1 MKYLSMFS
9 GIGGFELGIMNS
21 EYGSQFE
28 CVGYMEIDKYAES
41 IYRRNFPDHVGYG
54 DATRIKPD
62 ELPDFDFLVGGFPCQ
77 AFSIA
82 GRQRGFDDTRG
93 TLFFEIARI
102 LKEKKPRYLLLENV
116 RGLLSHDKGRTFQVI
131 LGVLSDLGYEVQWEV
146 LNTKNHGI
154 PQNRERVFIKGYLG
168 GQCGRE
174 VLRFGESSEETSQLT
189 PKILNNHKVTHQGGR
204 LYSVDG
210 LSITLNS
217 SGNNGW
223 YQLDKCYS
231 SNQAHRGEN
240 DGEFSYY
247 INSDPHNI
255 PLVRYKKVDK
265 VWGSTQKNCSQT
277 DGDITSTL
285 TASMGQG
292 GGHVPMMK
300 IKEVGNISPNGH
312 GGGKVVSPDGISP
325 TLLCG
330 NYKAP
335 IKFLDDEF
343 HIRKLTPTECERLQ
357 GFPDG
362 WTKYGVDGELISD
375 TQRYKCLGN
384 AVTTNVISYVI
395 DQMFK
400 NI

>member
-21 EYGSQFE
+21 KYGSRFE

-41 IYRRNFPDHVGYG
+41 IYRKNFPDHVGYG
-54 DATRIKPD
+54 DATRIKPE

-102 LKEKKPRYLLLENV
+102 LKEKKPRYILLENV

-168 GQCGRE
+168 GRCGRE
-174 VLRFGESSEETSQLT
+174 VLRFGESSEKTSQLT
-189 PKILNNHKVTHQGGR
+189 PKVLNNHKVTHQGGR

-240 DGEFSYY
+240 DGEFSYCV
-247 INSDPHNI
+247 NSDPHNI
-255 PLVRYKKVDK
+255 PLVRLKKVD
-265 VWGSTQKNCSQT
+265 QEEP
-277 DGDITSTL
+277 
-285 TASMGQG
+285 A
-292 GGHVPMMK
+292 PEMK

-395 DQMFK
+395 DQMFR

>member
-21 EYGSQFE
+21 KYGSQFE

-41 IYRRNFPDHVGYG
+41 IYRKNFPDHVGYG
-54 DATRIKPD
+54 DATRIKPE

-102 LKEKKPRYLLLENV
+102 LKEKKPRYILLENV

-168 GQCGRE
+168 GRCGRE
-174 VLRFGESSEETSQLT
+174 VLRFGEGSEKTSQLT
-189 PKILNNHKVTHQGGR
+189 PKVLNNHKVTHQGGR

-240 DGEFSYY
+240 DGEFSYC

-255 PLVRYKKVDK
+255 PLVRYKKLNQE
-265 VWGSTQKNCSQT
+265 GL
-277 DGDITSTL
+277 TL
-285 TASMGQG
+285 E
-292 GGHVPMMK
+292 MK

-395 DQMFK
+395 DQMFR

>member
-21 EYGSQFE
+21 KYGSQFE

-41 IYRRNFPDHVGYG
+41 IYRKNFPDHVGYG
-54 DATRIKPD
+54 DATRINPE

-102 LKEKKPRYLLLENV
+102 LKEKKPQYLLLENV
-116 RGLLSHDKGRTFQVI
+116 RGLLSHDKGRTFQTI

-168 GQCGRE
+168 GRGGRE
-174 VLRFGESSEETSQLT
+174 VLRFGESSEKTSQLT
-189 PKILNNHKVTHQGGR
+189 PKVLNNHKVTHQGGR

-240 DGEFSYY
+240 DGEFSYCV
-247 INSDPHNI
+247 NSDPHNI
-255 PLVRYKKVDK
+255 PLVRFKKVDQEE
-265 VWGSTQKNCSQT
+265 S
-277 DGDITSTL
+277 
-285 TASMGQG
+285 
-292 GGHVPMMK
+292 VPEMK

-395 DQMFK
+395 DQMFR